1 MVVGLGTV
9 PLGLGTV
16 PLGLGTAP
24 LGLGTTLLGLGKAL
38 PGLGTALLGLGTVLL
53 GLGRHATRIRAQ
65 FLTIRV
71 WVRLCSIFIFVT
83 FENKKS
89 IASKHLWY
97 MVERGHSKPGCPCS
111 NLACV
116 NVFFFVSYTFLVSQF
131 FPSFF

>member
-24 LGLGTTLLGLGKAL
+24 LGLGTALLGLGKAL

-65 FLTIRV
+65 FLIIRV
-71 WVRLCSIFIFVT
+71 WVRLCSIFIYVT

-97 MVERGHSKPGCPCS
+97 SGRAWALQTWMSVFKHCLCKCFFLRFLYLFGVTIFSK
-111 NLACV
+111 
-116 NVFFFVSYTFLVSQF
+116 FF
-131 FPSFF
+131 